1 MAIKIKNWLRV
12 PCEDCGHDAEIFVY
26 IKELGRMYFCEECYE
41 KHDYEDENE
50 DIRDTQI

>member
-12 PCEDCGHDAEIFVY
+12 PCKDCGRDAEIFVY

-41 KHDYEDENE
+41 KHDYKALDEE
-50 DIRDTQI
+50 K